1 MAFKRNLTLGEFSIF
16 CHHDGAHAIVVQ
28 RKHEA
33 ARKLPSCS
41 VTRNLNLIS
50 MVLRNRS
57 FMRPGVGVGV
67 VEGSTNRRGLI
78 LLVSL
83 VSFFSSLVTLSCIYF
98 L

>member
-16 CHHDGAHAIVVQ
+16 CHHEGAHAIVVQ
-28 RKHEA
+28 RKHA
-33 ARKLPSCS
+33 SARKLPSCS

-57 FMRPGVGVGV
+57 FMRPGVGV
-67 VEGSTNRRGLI
+67 VEESTIRRGLI